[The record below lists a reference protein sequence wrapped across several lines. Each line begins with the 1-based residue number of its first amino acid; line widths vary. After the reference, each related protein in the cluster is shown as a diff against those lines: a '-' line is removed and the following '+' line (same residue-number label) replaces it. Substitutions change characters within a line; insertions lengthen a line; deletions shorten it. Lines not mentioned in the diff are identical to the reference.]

1 MSTQRKSRRR
11 RISSGYS
18 VLPNLL
24 TTGNL
29 FMGFFS
35 LISSVTGHPVRAAIL
50 IFVAMVFDL
59 VDGPAARLTGSST
72 RFGVEY
78 DSLADSLSFGTA
90 PAMLAYTYA
99 LQGFDRYG
107 WLVAFLFTAGAVLR
121 LGRFNVNTK
130 PGKASAYFQG
140 MSTPSASATLSG
152 LVLFLDWFQAGDSI
166 RAWVFLAVVPL
177 LAALMVSNLPYPSF
191 KTMRLSRK
199 QTFYTAIGA
208 VLLVVAIAAQPPVV
222 LPIMFSLYALSGPAI
237 ALRRRLRRQQPATQE
252 SHAAPP
258 EAE

>member
-11 RISSGYS
+11 ISGNYS

-35 LISSVTGHPVRAAIL
+35 LISSVTGHPVQAAIL

-59 VDGPAARLTGSST
+59 ADGPVARLTGSST

-99 LQGFDRYG
+99 LHGFDRYG

-121 LGRFNVNTK
+121 LGRFNVSAK

-152 LVLFLDWFQAGDSI
+152 LVLFLDWLQVGDST
-166 RAWVFLAVVPL
+166 RAWVFLAAVPL
-177 LAALMVSNLPYPSF
+177 LAALMISNLPYPTF
-191 KTMRLSRK
+191 KTLRLSRK
-199 QTFYTAIGA
+199 QAFYTAVGA
-208 VLLVVAIAAQPPVV
+208 VLLVVAIAAEPPVV
-222 LPIMFSLYALSGPAI
+222 LLLMFSLYALSGPVT
-237 ALRRRLRRQQPATQE
+237 ALQRRLRRRPQAAQE
-252 SHAAPP
+252 SSAASP
-258 EAE
+258 ED